1 METWLDLSLLKFL
14 PLHYLGAFFNLVPN
28 NALGKS
34 HRDGRNLLKEEFTV
48 IPPINR
54 WECQIH

>member
-1 METWLDLSLLKFL
+1 METWLGLILLKFL
-14 PLHYLGAFFNLVPN
+14 PLHYLVELFDLVPS

-34 HRDGRNLLKEEFTV
+34 YTDGRNLLKEEFTV

-54 WECQIH
+54 WECNIH